1 MIDLTP
7 LDVRK
12 KKGDFKKGLR
22 GYDTGEVDVFMD
34 LVAERM
40 ETLVKENLALR
51 DRVDR
56 LQGQV
61 EGQEGRERAVH
72 EALVTAQELREQMRA
87 QARKDGELIR
97 REAEA
102 GARDILADAEHKVEW
117 LRTSFKELERKRV
130 RFLRSFRSLL
140 ERELDVVAVEE
151 EREPLSELAVD
162 LDLGGRLSAEVR
174 YAADEATVEEA
185 FGRLVEEQDDGEDAR
200 GEVDEEGAGA
210 GEAVRSGGPEDE
222 LLLSLD
228 DAENRSGEA
237 R

>member
-7 LDVRK
+7 LDVRN

-22 GYDTGEVDVFMD
+22 GYDTEEVDIFMD
-34 LVAERM
+34 LIAERL
-40 ETLVKENLALR
+40 EFLVKENLALR
-51 DRVDR
+51 DRAGK

-61 EGQEGRERAVH
+61 EGQEGREKAVH

-87 QARKDGELIR
+87 QAKKEAELIR

-102 GARDILADAEHKVEW
+102 GAREVLAEAGRRVEW
-117 LRTSFKELERKRV
+117 LKSSFQELERKRI

-162 LDLGGRLSAEVR
+162 LSSVGMSAEEVLEADD
-174 YAADEATVEEA
+174 AALDDA
-185 FGRLVEEQDDGEDAR
+185 FGRMTGGRDDGGD
-200 GEVDEEGAGA
+200 GSPGASTAGT
-210 GEAVRSGGPEDE
+210 GEAVRSGGSEDE

-228 DAENRSGEA
+228 EGEKRTGEA

>member
-22 GYDTGEVDVFMD
+22 GYDAEEVDVFMD
-34 LVAERM
+34 LVAERL
-40 ETLVKENLALR
+40 EALVKENLALR
-51 DRVDR
+51 ERAEK

-61 EGQEGRERAVH
+61 DGQEGRERAVH
-72 EALVTAQELREQMRA
+72 EALVTAQELREQMKA
-87 QARKDGELIR
+87 QAKKEAELIR

-102 GARDILADAEHKVEW
+102 GAREVMADAERRVEW
-117 LRTSFKELERKRV
+117 LKSSFKELERKRL

-140 ERELDVVAVEE
+140 ERELDGVAVEE

-162 LDLGGRLSAEVR
+162 LELIGPRHRGGSS
-174 YAADEATVEEA
+174 
-185 FGRLVEEQDDGEDAR
+185 GDGEEEPGDDDPTQGSAGGEGNGRPGVDA
-200 GEVDEEGAGA
+200 AGA

-222 LLLSLD
+222 LFLSLD
-228 DAENRSGEA
+228 EPDDRAGKEGA